1 MKRTSPAKNR
11 LKANVIKNKFQEDPS
26 MRLPSR
32 LIWRFCRHF
41 LKLIL
46 SNHLSNL
53 LPTLIS
59 RIFQLLLK
67 IGKRNFFSV
76 KSSWEVHWIVMFQCA
91 FVRVLFFISVLLRTY
106 GNGYLWTTTTLMLVR
121 SHIGRGCSGH
131 ACCLCCNCVFYEL
144 GSLSW
149 VVLPVEN
156 CLVVKEFSTLS
167 KQKIRKVIDMMTRVI
182 DF

>member
-59 RIFQLLLK
+59 RIFSTTFQNK
-67 IGKRNFFSV
+67 QTQIFFCQIIMGSPLNSNVPEGRSV
-76 KSSWEVHWIVMFQCA
+76 HLYDYCFLFQFC
-91 FVRVLFFISVLLRTY
+91 LELMGTDTCEPPPPWCWL
-106 GNGYLWTTTTLMLVR
+106 GPTLDEGVPATLAV
-121 SHIGRGCSGH
+121 
-131 ACCLCCNCVFYEL
+131 CV
-144 GSLSW
+144 
-149 VVLPVEN
+149 VTA
-156 CLVVKEFSTLS
+156 FSTSLA
-167 KQKIRKVIDMMTRVI
+167 R
-182 DF
+182 FLE

>member
-1 MKRTSPAKNR
+1 MKRTSPAKIR

-59 RIFQLLLK
+59 RIFSTTFQNK
-67 IGKRNFFSV
+67 QTQIFFCQIIMGSPLNSNVPEGRSV
-76 KSSWEVHWIVMFQCA
+76 QTSNWS
-91 FVRVLFFISVLLRTY
+91 RTFFAVSYSKPALGV
-106 GNGYLWTTTTLMLVR
+106 
-121 SHIGRGCSGH
+121 CF
-131 ACCLCCNCVFYEL
+131 VFYD
-144 GSLSW
+144 SPFINNTSS
-149 VVLPVEN
+149 N
-156 CLVVKEFSTLS
+156 FIFCFKS
-167 KQKIRKVIDMMTRVI
+167 QKCVRWGLL
-182 DF
+182 